1 MKSGEPSAQISPELR
16 ERRLQV
22 PEGRIRVVIDT
33 DTANEIDDQF
43 ALAWALQSTDRL
55 NIEAVLAEPYSFA
68 HLRDGLLE
76 ADALISAGGE
86 TAHGESALVDS
97 FRGWVLGLRSVGV
110 DPADLEFVEAAEGM
124 ERSYDEILRVF
135 DLMGVPA
142 EGKVFRG
149 APGYLPASGEPVE
162 SPAVDR
168 LIELAMAPGDDPLYV
183 VAIGC
188 VTNVASAILKEPEII
203 NRIVVLWTAG
213 YPSWS
218 PRSNLG
224 SLNLDQDV
232 AAAHVLFD
240 SGVPLMYFPGFYM
253 GAQLRIS
260 LPEMEEWVRGKGAIG
275 DYLYHLYTN
284 NPLHEQRGIADHF
297 GRTWIMWDLIT
308 IAWLLEPAWVP
319 TELVATPTLDAD
331 LYWVPAAGP
340 ERPMREAHG
349 IDRDAIFRDFFRK
362 LEEAHS

>member
-1 MKSGEPSAQISPELR
+1 MAGEDGVTRAESG
-16 ERRLQV
+16 
-22 PEGRIRVVIDT
+22 
-33 DTANEIDDQF
+33 
-43 ALAWALQSTDRL
+43 
-55 NIEAVLAEPYSFA
+55 
-68 HLRDGLLE
+68 
-76 ADALISAGGE
+76 
-86 TAHGESALVDS
+86 LVDS
-97 FRGWVLGLRSVGV
+97 FSSWVTGLREAGIDPRDINFVG
-110 DPADLEFVEAAEGM
+110 PAEGM
-124 ERSYDEILRVF
+124 ERSYDEILNVF
-135 DLMGVPA
+135 ELVGVAA

-149 APGYLPASGEPVE
+149 AAGYMPSPDQPVN

-188 VTNVASAILKEPEII
+188 VTNVASAIVKEPEII

-240 SGVPLMYFPGFYM
+240 SGVPLMYFPGFYI
-253 GAQLRIS
+253 GAQLRLS
-260 LPEMEEWVRGKGAIG
+260 LPEMETWVRGKGEIG

-284 NPLHEQRGIADHF
+284 NPLHAQRGIGDHF
-297 GRTWIMWDLIT
+297 GRSWVIWDMIT
-308 IAWLLEPAWVP
+308 IAWLLEPSWVP
-319 TELVATPTLDAD
+319 TELVATPTLDGDLHWIRAD
-331 LYWVPAAGP
+331 GP
-340 ERPMREAHG
+340 KRLMREAHG

-362 LEEAHS
+362 LQDSQL

>member
-1 MKSGEPSAQISPELR
+1 VSASRFPIVTPEVRKQRLALPSGR
-16 ERRLQV
+16 RRL
-22 PEGRIRVVIDT
+22 VIDT

-43 ALAWALQSTDRL
+43 TLAWALQSPDL
-55 NIEAVLAEPYSFA
+55 LDVEAVLVEPYSFA
-68 HLRDGLLE
+68 HLRQSLLDA
-76 ADALISAGGE
+76 ADALEVGDGE
-86 TAHGESALVDS
+86 PSGMVDS
-97 FRGWVLGLRSVGV
+97 FTGWAARLAAADIDVREIPFPGPDAGVQQGYDEAVRVYEKVGV
-110 DPADLEFVEAAEGM
+110 PWD
-124 ERSYDEILRVF
+124 
-135 DLMGVPA
+135 
-142 EGKVFRG
+142 GKVFLGSER
-149 APGYLPASGEPVE
+149 YLPSATEPVE

-168 LIELAMAPGDDPLYV
+168 LIELAMEPSDSPLYV

-203 NRIVVLWTAG
+203 NNIVVLWTAG

-240 SGVPLMYFPGFYM
+240 SGVPLVYFPGFYM
-253 GAQLRIS
+253 GAQLRLS
-260 LPEMEEWVRGKGAIG
+260 LPEMETWVRGKGAIG
-275 DYLYHLYTN
+275 DYLHHLYTN
-284 NPLHEQRGIADHF
+284 NPLHAQRGIFDHF
-297 GRTWIMWDLIT
+297 GRTWVIWDMIT

-319 TELVATPTLDAD
+319 TELVATPTLDED

-340 ERPMREAHG
+340 ERLMREAHG

-362 LEEAHS
+362 LEDPPQ

>member
-1 MKSGEPSAQISPELR
+1 MTAARFPVVSPEVRRQQLSPPTGLR
-16 ERRLQV
+16 
-22 PEGRIRVVIDT
+22 RVVIDT

-43 ALAWALQSTDRL
+43 ALAWALQSPDL
-55 NIEAVLAEPYSFA
+55 LDVQAVLAEPYSFA
-68 HLRDGLLE
+68 HLRQDLLSAAASLE
-76 ADALISAGGE
+76 AADTGE
-86 TAHGESALVDS
+86 ADSGLVDS
-97 FRGWVLGLRSVGV
+97 FASWAARLRAANIDASDIPFPGPGEGV
-110 DPADLEFVEAAEGM
+110 EQ
-124 ERSYDEILRVF
+124 SYDEAVRVF
-135 DLMGVPA
+135 EKVGISA
-142 EGKVFRG
+142 SGKVFLGSSR
-149 APGYLPASGEPVE
+149 YLPSIDDPVE

-168 LIELAMAPGDDPLYV
+168 LIELAMAPADDPLYV

-188 VTNVASAILKEPEII
+188 VTNIASAILKEPEII
-203 NRIVVLWTAG
+203 HRMVVLWTAG

-240 SGVPLMYFPGFYM
+240 SGVPLMYFPGFYV
-253 GAQLRIS
+253 GAQLRLS
-260 LPEMEEWVRGKGAIG
+260 LPEMETWVRGTGAIG

-284 NPLHEQRGIADHF
+284 NPLHAQRGILDHF
-297 GRTWIMWDLIT
+297 GRTWVIWDMIT
-308 IAWLLEPAWVP
+308 IAWLLEPSWVP

-340 ERPMREAHG
+340 ERLMLEAHG

-362 LEEAHS
+362 LQDWPL